1 MTEYEIRALQQQLH
15 DALYTEV
22 GFVDGKMGT
31 RTRAG
36 LFAFQT
42 DNGLPATG
50 EMNPETR
57 AFILAHGVPTRHLAA
72 ERESATASS
81 LAAAGRLP
89 PAARAALKGGW
100 WAKVQAALGAIA
112 MAIYGA
118 WQQSGDAL
126 SALSPIK
133 EDLLSAGPWL
143 FFTAV
148 IVISLVLWLRSRSAV
163 DQTVRAV
170 RLGRDTGGREPWG
183 FLLKLGAWLLSF
195 ASSGMVSRV
204 LDTLDKRAD
213 AQTERERLQTE
224 VTKEVIR
231 AEVEARKGARDIALA
246 ESADRWSATRIGR
259 WLIVT
264 PWGIHWAL
272 IYLVSIIN
280 PNLGTTFVV
289 QAVPTAVND
298 MALVLIPAI
307 IIGDAGAL
315 AVRKLGGR

>member
-1 MTEYEIRALQQQLH
+1 M
-15 DALYTEV
+15 
-22 GFVDGKMGT
+22 
-31 RTRAG
+31 
-36 LFAFQT
+36 
-42 DNGLPATG
+42 
-50 EMNPETR
+50 
-57 AFILAHGVPTRHLAA
+57 
-72 ERESATASS
+72 
-81 LAAAGRLP
+81 
-89 PAARAALKGGW
+89 
-100 WAKVQAALGAIA
+100 
-112 MAIYGA
+112 
-118 WQQSGDAL
+118 
-126 SALSPIK
+126 
-133 EDLLSAGPWL
+133 
-143 FFTAV
+143 
-148 IVISLVLWLRSRSAV
+148 
-163 DQTVRAV
+163 
-170 RLGRDTGGREPWG
+170 
-183 FLLKLGAWLLSF
+183 
-195 ASSGMVSRV
+195 
-204 LDTLDKRAD
+204 
-213 AQTERERLQTE
+213 QTE

>member
-1 MTEYEIRALQQQLH
+1 
-15 DALYTEV
+15 
-22 GFVDGKMGT
+22 MG
-31 RTRAG
+31 
-36 LFAFQT
+36 
-42 DNGLPATG
+42 
-50 EMNPETR
+50 
-57 AFILAHGVPTRHLAA
+57 I
-72 ERESATASS
+72 
-81 LAAAGRLP
+81 
-89 PAARAALKGGW
+89 
-100 WAKVQAALGAIA
+100 
-112 MAIYGA
+112 
-118 WQQSGDAL
+118 
-126 SALSPIK
+126 
-133 EDLLSAGPWL
+133 
-143 FFTAV
+143 
-148 IVISLVLWLRSRSAV
+148 
-163 DQTVRAV
+163 
-170 RLGRDTGGREPWG
+170 
-183 FLLKLGAWLLSF
+183 LLKLGAWLLSF